1 MITISA
7 GGEYRFAGTLSDGQ
21 ICVNTATEEAV
32 TVVLDGVDITNSSG
46 PAILV
51 YEAKKCTIKV
61 REGTVNT
68 LRDGGNDKTND
79 GVIFSNDTLRFKGNG
94 TLNIISGNAH
104 GIASDDDII
113 FENGIYN
120 ITSIKSGLFAHDD
133 VTINGGTLDI
143 KGGTNG
149 IKSKG
154 TLNIN
159 GGTAVVSGG
168 TKEEKSSI
176 YSAGGFNYTDGYLF
190 AAGNQVSVPSYSVN
204 PYIVADLGES
214 VAAGTTVEM
223 VLDNV
228 QMCSFA
234 PHNNFRCLMMLAPE
248 TASGS
253 SFRAVLNGSSSE
265 TFTVGDGQNLF
276 SLK

>member
-1 MITISA
+1 M
-7 GGEYRFAGTLSDGQ
+7 
-21 ICVNTATEEAV
+21 
-32 TVVLDGVDITNSSG
+32 
-46 PAILV
+46 
-51 YEAKKCTIKV
+51 
-61 REGTVNT
+61 NT

-104 GIASDDDII
+104 GIASDDGII

-168 TKEEKSSI
+168 TKEEKSSRPPQ
-176 YSAGGFNYTDGYLF
+176 AGFNTLTAISLRQATRCPCRVTLLTPTSSQTLGSLRLPERQLKWSLTTCRC
-190 AAGNQVSVPSYSVN
+190 AA
-204 PYIVADLGES
+204 LRL
-214 VAAGTTVEM
+214 TTT
-223 VLDNV
+223 
-228 QMCSFA
+228 S
-234 PHNNFRCLMMLAPE
+234 
-248 TASGS
+248 
-253 SFRAVLNGSSSE
+253 AV
-265 TFTVGDGQNLF
+265 
-276 SLK
+276 